1 MTRLNSG
8 ESSYEGTFHPGQ
20 TSSRRTVEQ
29 SLQFAAALVRETLL
43 RGRNRGD
50 PFLGIEERDM
60 SANKM
65 RVGMVLLL
73 LGAGVAGAVV
83 WAQTGGAPATTP
95 PAPKAPA
102 LPPPPPD
109 QVAVTVN
116 GQAIFEMAVY
126 RIIMNVP
133 AKDLDEARKDAID
146 FLVANVLIDQY
157 LIQQK
162 VAVPAEEVEKRIKQ
176 MEKEAKDESQDFAK
190 LLKDMFLTEAE
201 LRQQLTCALRWDKFV
216 DQQATDKALRELFD
230 KNKSMFDG
238 SQMQARHILI
248 SGDAEQAKAKILAV
262 KKEIEDEATKE
273 AADELAKLPA
283 GSDPVKQNEVRYK
296 ALVKAFAKAASKHS
310 ACPSK
315 EQGGDLGWFPRS
327 GTMVEP
333 FAAAVFALEPYQMT
347 GPVSTEFGQHLILA
361 IDKKQGKD
369 VKFEEVKSVV
379 REVYFD
385 RLRDALVAGL
395 KPRAQ
400 IVIMPAKK

>member
-1 MTRLNSG
+1 
-8 ESSYEGTFHPGQ
+8 
-20 TSSRRTVEQ
+20 
-29 SLQFAAALVRETLL
+29 
-43 RGRNRGD
+43 
-50 PFLGIEERDM
+50 M

-65 RVGMVLLL
+65 RVGIVLLL

-83 WAQTGGAPATTP
+83 WAQTGGTLATTP
-95 PAPKAPA
+95 PAAKTPT

-116 GQAIFEMAVY
+116 DQAIFEMAVY
-126 RIIMNVP
+126 RIIMNVS

-146 FLVANVLIDQY
+146 FLVGNVLIDQY

-162 VAVPAEEVEKRIKQ
+162 ITVPEEEVEKRVKQ
-176 MEKEAKDESQDFAK
+176 MEKEAKDEGQDFAK
-190 LLKDMFLTEAE
+190 LLKDMFLTEKE
-201 LRQQLTCALRWDKFV
+201 LRQQLTCALRWDKFA
-216 DQQATDKALRELFD
+216 DQQANDKALLELFD

-248 SGDAEQAKAKILAV
+248 SGDAEQAKAKILAI
-262 KKEIEDEATKE
+262 KKEIEDEAAKE
-273 AADELAKLPA
+273 AKDELAKLPA

-296 ALVKAFAKAASKHS
+296 VLVTAFGKAATKYS

-379 REVYFD
+379 RDVYFD

-400 IVIMPAKK
+400 IVITPAKK